1 MMANPNTAQRNQ
13 SGFGQAATEVKS
25 SAQELVEKAKESAS
39 TVADRTK
46 DLASSAAQSAGD
58 AAANLG
64 QRAKDTATNLGHR
77 ADDVVGSAGT
87 AMKNLGS
94 TVREKA
100 PHEGVLGAASS
111 GVAGA
116 LEKGGRIIEEEKLS
130 GLASDFTEMLRERPI
145 LTLCI
150 GVGIG
155 FMLAQLMP
163 SGRRS

>member
-1 MMANPNTAQRNQ
+1 MVGSCGALANGSGRRMRSRLMANPNTAQRNQ

-46 DLASSAAQSAGD
+46 DLASSAAQAAGD

-64 QRAKDTATNLGHR
+64 QRAKDTATNLGHH

-100 PHEGVLGAASS
+100 PHEG
-111 GVAGA
+111 
-116 LEKGGRIIEEEKLS
+116 
-130 GLASDFTEMLRERPI
+130 
-145 LTLCI
+145 
-150 GVGIG
+150 
-155 FMLAQLMP
+155 
-163 SGRRS
+163 